1 MQNTESTDER
11 VIAFLTMIGMYL
23 VRVYTLLSYQ
33 ISTNAKQLYNS
44 SDVVRVYTD
53 TFNDQMFTFTSLISS
68 HCLEAPYSHWTV
80 CYKNG
85 EYGETRV
92 NADAI
97 FYNLSDIPT
106 IENIS
111 NSYKNV
117 SKLISPSILK
127 NEVDS
132 LILTHVRNRFV
143 DSFVSRII
151 DNKSTDNDEV
161 NDICSLDKTRNFFL
175 NINYS
180 HPDMIE
186 SITIDLDKRFLIKG
200 NELFSPCFILRL
212 LNYQSKPFEF
222 DNKYVLKLLDSSINN
237 IELKYNQY
245 IQLGSEDY
253 KVCNLTTPQDKKL
266 K

>member
-1 MQNTESTDER
+1 M
-11 VIAFLTMIGMYL
+11 
-23 VRVYTLLSYQ
+23 
-33 ISTNAKQLYNS
+33 
-44 SDVVRVYTD
+44 
-53 TFNDQMFTFTSLISS
+53 
-68 HCLEAPYSHWTV
+68 
-80 CYKNG
+80 
-85 EYGETRV
+85 
-92 NADAI
+92 
-97 FYNLSDIPT
+97 
-106 IENIS
+106 
-111 NSYKNV
+111 
-117 SKLISPSILK
+117 
-127 NEVDS
+127 
-132 LILTHVRNRFV
+132 THVRNRFV